1 MYEYILETSQQ
12 HTPSL
17 YNVNPNLES
26 NYLEDLTDQRSAAYK
41 IPKTMLK

>member
-17 YNVNPNLES
+17 HKVNPNLES
-26 NYLEDLTDQRSAAYK
+26 NYLEDLTDQRVQYTK
-41 IPKTMLK
+41 YLKLF

>member
-17 YNVNPNLES
+17 YNVNPDLES
-26 NYLEDLTDQRSAAYK
+26 NYLEDLTDQRVQHTKY
-41 IPKTMLK
+41 LKLC